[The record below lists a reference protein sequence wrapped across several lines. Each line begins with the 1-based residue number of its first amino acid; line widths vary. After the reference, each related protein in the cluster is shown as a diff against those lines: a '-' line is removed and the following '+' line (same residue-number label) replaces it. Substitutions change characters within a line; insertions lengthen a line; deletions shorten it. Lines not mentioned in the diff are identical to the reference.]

1 MGEKL
6 ATGNRLPDRV
16 AASLRAAVSAIPFAG
31 GALSE
36 IISEVIPNQRMDR
49 IERFLIF
56 LSEEME
62 AMRAT
67 NQYPRSEGP
76 QLELL
81 ETGLRSAAAT
91 SATEKQ
97 NYLAKCVA
105 KGLTKSDSEAIRAQR
120 IARIISE
127 LDPEEIVVLLSYTES
142 SIPNRK
148 NSINDTRRYST
159 FPRF

>member
-97 NYLAKCVA
+97 NTWPSVLR
-105 KGLTKSDSEAIRAQR
+105 KGLPSLTVRPFGLRELLESFQNSIPRKS
-120 IARIISE
+120 
-127 LDPEEIVVLLSYTES
+127 S
-142 SIPNRK
+142 SFCRTRNRQFPNRK